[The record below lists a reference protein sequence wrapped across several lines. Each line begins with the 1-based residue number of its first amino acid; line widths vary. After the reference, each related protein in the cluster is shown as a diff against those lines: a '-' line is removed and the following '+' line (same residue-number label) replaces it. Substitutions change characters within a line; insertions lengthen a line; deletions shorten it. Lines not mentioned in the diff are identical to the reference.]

1 MNPDASEQWREERTT
16 FERVYDV
23 LLGTESFQSART
35 LAEHADCS
43 ETGARKALEQL
54 VEMGVAE
61 QRSGRPTEYRR
72 NESYLEWKRVEALAN
87 EHSPETL
94 RTRVD
99 ELIEQ
104 DEAFQTQYGVPDP
117 DAISTADIPVDDH
130 DTLHDRWADLGEWRT
145 TRRDIRLLRRAI
157 ERADRRVG
165 DGLRA

>member
-1 MNPDASEQWREERTT
+1 MDTDASEQWREERTT

-43 ETGARKALEQL
+43 ESGARKALEQL
-54 VEMGVAE
+54 VEMGVAA
-61 QRSGRPTEYRR
+61 QRSGRPAEYRR

-94 RTRVD
+94 RTRVG
-99 ELIEQ
+99 ELIER

-145 TRRDIRLLRRAI
+145 IRRDIRLLRRAI